1 MMIEGMNE
9 ILINIL
15 SVVVTVVVI
24 PLITWCGTEL
34 VKFIKTKTKNVKAS
48 DYLTLTTNIVTNAVK
63 AVFQTYVETLKK
75 SGTFTI
81 ESQDEALRQAKD
93 TVKRQISDEVRTYI
107 TTNYG
112 DFNTWLTSQIEAT
125 INTLKNK

>member
-1 MMIEGMNE
+1 MNE

-34 VKFIKTKTKNVKAS
+34 VKYIQTKTNNVKANE
-48 DYLTLTTNIVTNAVK
+48 YLTMAANIVTNAVK
-63 AVFQTYVETLKK
+63 AVFQTYVESLKK
-75 SGTFTI
+75 NGTFTK
-81 ESQDEALRQAKD
+81 EAQDEALRQARD
-93 TVKRQISDEVRTYI
+93 AVKRQINDDVRNYI

-112 DFNTWLTSQIEAT
+112 DFNNWLTSQIEST
-125 INTLKNK
+125 INTLKNH

>member
-1 MMIEGMNE
+1 MNE

-15 SVVVTVVVI
+15 SVIVTVVVI

-34 VKFIKTKTKNVKAS
+34 VKFIQTKTNNVKAS
-48 DYLTLTTNIVTNAVK
+48 ENLTIATNIVTNAVK
-63 AVFQTYVETLKK
+63 TVFQTYVEALKK
-75 SGTFTI
+75 NGSFSI
-81 ESQDEALRQAKD
+81 DAQDEALRLAKD
-93 TVKRQISDEVRTYI
+93 TVKRQINDDVRTYI
-107 TTNYG
+107 TANYG

>member
-1 MMIEGMNE
+1 MNE

-34 VKFIKTKTKNVKAS
+34 VKFIQTKTNNVKAS
-48 DYLTLTTNIVTNAVK
+48 ENLTLATNIVTNAVK
-63 AVFQTYVETLKK
+63 TVFQTYVEALKK
-75 SGTFTI
+75 NGSFSI
-81 ESQDEALRQAKD
+81 DAQDEALRLAKD
-93 TVKRQISDEVRTYI
+93 TVKRQISDEVRNYI
-107 TTNYG
+107 TANYG

-125 INTLKNK
+125 INTLKNQ